1 MSFEARIFSGRS
13 NPALTD
19 EITKILGVS
28 QGQISIDNFSDGEIW
43 LRFEENIRGEDV
55 FIVQST
61 NPPADNILEL
71 LLIIDAARRA
81 SARRI
86 TAVIP
91 YYGYARQD
99 RKDQPRVPISSRL
112 IMDSIVSAGA
122 DRIVAMDLHSTQI
135 QGFVNIPFDHLYA
148 KTIFIERLRK
158 LVYGKDYTIVA
169 PDVGGIKFA
178 RSYAQILG
186 FPLTII
192 DKRRPRPNEAEVMN
206 VIGSPKVRNALI
218 IDDLI
223 DTGGTVS
230 QAAHLLHEE
239 GCESTTVMITHG
251 LFSGPCVARLM
262 EAPID
267 QVIVS
272 NSIAIRPERL
282 FPKLEIIS
290 AAPLFAEAIKRIHRE
305 ESISSLFEF

>member
-1 MSFEARIFSGRS
+1 MSLEPRIFSGRS
-13 NPALTD
+13 NPGLSD
-19 EITKILGVS
+19 EIVKILGVS
-28 QGQISIDNFSDGEIW
+28 KGNISIRNFSDGEIW
-43 LRFEENIRGEDV
+43 LKFEENIRGEDV

-61 NPPADNILEL
+61 NAPAENILEL

-112 IMDSIVSAGA
+112 IMDCIASAGA
-122 DRIVAMDLHSTQI
+122 DRIVTMDLHSTQI

-148 KTIFIERLRK
+148 KSIFIEPLRK
-158 LVYGKDYTIVA
+158 LTTDKDFAIIA
-169 PDVGGIKFA
+169 PDIGGIKFA

-186 FPLTII
+186 LPLTII

-206 VIGSPKVRNALI
+206 VIGDTNFKHALI
-218 IDDLI
+218 VDDII
-223 DTGGTVS
+223 DTGGTVA
-230 QAAHLLHEE
+230 QAARLLKDR
-239 GCESTTVMITHG
+239 GFESINIAATHG
-251 LFSGPCVARLM
+251 LFSGPCVERLM
-262 EAPID
+262 DAPID
-267 QVIVS
+267 RIIVS
-272 NSIAIRPERL
+272 NSLPQMTSQQ
-282 FPKLEIIS
+282 FPKLQVIS
-290 AAPLFAEAIKRIHRE
+290 AASLFAEAIKRIHRE